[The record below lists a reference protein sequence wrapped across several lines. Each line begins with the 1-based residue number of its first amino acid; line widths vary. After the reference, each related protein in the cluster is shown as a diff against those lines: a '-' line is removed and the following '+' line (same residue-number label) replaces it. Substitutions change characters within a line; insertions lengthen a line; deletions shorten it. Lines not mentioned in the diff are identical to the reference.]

1 MRFPACLVLAAL
13 AALLTP
19 VLGMGQSVC
28 VNDQNPEFLVWEEGP
43 NVCEGT
49 RFVLANSDQ
58 VNGAVTEVTLTFAD
72 PLNLQGSQLLISN
85 PDGSERHLLSDVD
98 VDPCGVNATSFTPV
112 NWGDVTASGSF
123 VVASTYSATYQLSIP
138 LVGDG
143 VWNCGFRLAADDWGQ
158 AVALS
163 VDLSGTCNEGD
174 GCTNPN
180 ACNYDASAQLDDGS
194 CILPFSSEG
203 CCTTSVSLIGSLGA
217 NEATSVAFEATGQP
231 YAANA
236 QLFWNNLNLDASYA
250 ADLVVTLTNGNGT
263 CVQFGGTV
271 AQPACTQAGNWPSEW
286 TSSQSGLYATEL
298 SIDLSALELASG
310 LFYDGT
316 WELEVLNEWPSS
328 QGVEIDL
335 VLELPGLC
343 PEAGCTD
350 PDACNYSAT
359 ALAED
364 SSCIFPDCAGVCGGS
379 AVPDACGVCGGNGV
393 ETVLEENPLYGFQ
406 ANGILPQSKPFITY
420 FSGWFQD
427 QILVKVFNPSP
438 SDFASLQLVVASEES
453 EMALTSPELTLAA
466 QGELW
471 FTTDANQAYFEFAPV
486 ELLPDEEGGAQLVEL
501 TSVAELAG
509 DDASTWTQVSLL
521 RAGVPLDVL
530 GSSDPGEASL
540 FELTVADVPLAAKQH
555 ALARKAFVLWGD
567 PTGTAEANRSASTAS
582 TWKVLDE
589 NEAIPTFVPAWR
601 LGPQVEVARDC
612 ASGDCVND
620 LNGNGICDELEVP
633 EVPWCSD
640 VNAPNYGPET
650 LTLNC
655 NDPSLIEYF
664 VSSCCDEEE
673 AESPNNEG
681 DLTPMAPQSQA
692 MMTDG
697 CGKRASGLAYCLE
710 GQRAFV
716 TDPDQKEVRILDFSD
731 FDKPQLLFIDGVA
744 ARIDSCPNGNLNWVP
759 TGIDVWNPVP
769 GDFAEPDTA
778 ICCSTMVAVTWMDPA
793 LPLDSGLVAIYN
805 SDGVLIDTL
814 HGVIPTGPGV
824 TAVNFSDDG
833 AWLVTA
839 NAGDALEAGVSDD
852 PVGSITAIDVSSY
865 SNTPGS
871 TDFSGIAVHQIDFA
885 TLTSIGGQTA
895 RMSTDSHVGAYSVGQ
910 VLEPTGLAFD
920 PNHHT
925 VWVNCQRN
933 NVLVEVD
940 LDQIVAGSAVQGAWG
955 WGTRDMQ
962 ATGGINATNNDSSA
976 LQPGNNLLGWRQPG
990 DLAVF
995 KYGTNTYAVTANEGA
1010 PLPQEASVG
1019 TLSGGAYP
1027 GLEVDPYYGGGTTPG
1042 PGDDIF
1048 VYGARSFSVWTL
1060 SPGLEPSLEFDSGS
1074 ELESRLGL
1082 LMPDHVNSLE
1092 STIQSGDQASSSR
1105 GPEPKGVAVG
1115 KVAELP
1121 YAFVSLETMGGVMM
1135 YQLNIGD
1142 GVPVPGASFT
1152 AYASNR
1158 FFNASPGTDVCT
1170 VGDLGTEDV
1179 LYLDKDDT
1187 GSGFDA
1193 VICANDF
1200 TGTLATYGV
1209 VSVVT
1214 GCTDGCA
1221 CNYDP
1226 FATEDDGSCEFLTCA
1241 GCTYEEATN
1250 YDASASVE
1258 DGSCSF
1264 EEGCPG
1270 DFDNDNSVAI
1280 SDLLAFLVLYG
1291 TSCL

>member
-13 AALLTP
+13 AALLAP
-19 VLGMGQSVC
+19 VLGTGQSVC
-28 VNDQNPEFLVWEEGP
+28 VNDQSPEFSVWEEGP
-43 NVCEGT
+43 DVCEGT
-49 RFVLANSDQ
+49 RFVLANSVE
-58 VNGAVTEVTLTFAD
+58 VNGSVGEITLTFAA
-72 PLNLQGSQLLISN
+72 PLNLQGSQLLLVN
-85 PDGSERHLLSDVD
+85 PDGSERHLLSDID
-98 VDPCGVNATSFTPV
+98 EDPCGINATSFTPV
-112 NWGDVTASGSF
+112 DWGEIMASNTFS
-123 VVASTYSATYQLSIP
+123 VTYQLSLP

-143 VWNCGFRLAADDWGQ
+143 VWQCGFRLASDDWGQ
-158 AVALS
+158 AVVLA
-163 VDLSGTCNEGD
+163 VDLSGVCNLGG
-174 GCTNPN
+174 GCTNPI
-180 ACNYDASAQLDDGS
+180 ACNYDASAQQDDGS
-194 CILPFSSEG
+194 CVLPFSSEG
-203 CCTTSVSLIGSLGA
+203 CCTTSVALTASLGA
-217 NEATSVAFEATGQP
+217 NESAAVAFEATGEP
-231 YAANA
+231 YAVNA
-236 QLFWNNLNLDASYA
+236 QLSWNNLNLDNSYA
-250 ADLVVTLTNGNGT
+250 SDLVVTLSNGNGT
-263 CVQFGGTV
+263 CIQFGALV
-271 AQPACTQAGNWPSEW
+271 EQPACTGVVSWPNTW
-286 TSSQSGLYATEL
+286 SSVQSGDYDAAF
-298 SIDLSALELASG
+298 SIDLSAVELASG

-316 WELEVLNEWPSS
+316 WELEVLNAWPAS
-328 QGVEIDL
+328 QGVEVDL
-335 VLELPGLC
+335 ALEFPGLC
-343 PEAGCTD
+343 PESGCTD
-350 PDACNYSAT
+350 PDACNYSET
-359 ALAED
+359 ALAD
-364 SSCIFPDCAGVCGGS
+364 NNTCFFPDCAGVCGGS
-379 AVPDACGVCGGNGV
+379 AEPDACGVCGGPGV
-393 ETVLEENPLYGFQ
+393 ETVLEDNPLYELQ
-406 ANGILPQSKPFITY
+406 ADGILPQSKPFITY

-427 QILVKVFNPSP
+427 QILIKVFNPSP
-438 SDFASLQLVVASEES
+438 SDFASIQLVVASEES
-453 EMALTSPELTLAA
+453 EMALTSPELNLTS

-471 FTTDANQAYFEFAPV
+471 FTTDANQAYFDFAPV
-486 ELLPDEEGGAQLVEL
+486 ELLPDDVGGAQLVEL
-501 TSVAELAG
+501 TSGAELASEG
-509 DDASTWTQVSLL
+509 LPTWTQVSLF

-530 GSSDPGEASL
+530 GSTDPGEASL
-540 FELTVADVPLAAKQH
+540 FELTIDDVPLAAKQH
-555 ALARKAFVLWGD
+555 ALARKPFVLWGD
-567 PTGTAEANRSASTAS
+567 PTGTSEANRSASTAS

-589 NEAIPTFVPAWR
+589 NEAIPTFSPAWQ

-612 ASGDCVND
+612 ATGDCVND

-633 EVPWCSD
+633 DVPWCSD
-640 VNAPNYGPET
+640 VNAPNYGPES

-673 AESPNNEG
+673 APAEPLNAG
-681 DLTPMAPQSQA
+681 GGLTPVAPMSQA
-692 MMTDG
+692 LVTGG
-697 CGKRASGLAYCLE
+697 CGKRASSLAYCLE

-716 TDPDQKEVRILDFSD
+716 TDRELKEVRIVDFTE
-731 FDKPQLLFIDGVA
+731 FDKPKPLLINGIP

-759 TGIDVWNPVP
+759 TDIDVWNPVP

-793 LPLDSGLVAIYN
+793 LPLDSGLVAFYN
-805 SDGVLIDTL
+805 SDGALIDTI
-814 HGVIPTGPGV
+814 HGVIPTGPDVKAV
-824 TAVNFSDDG
+824 TFSDDG
-833 AWLVTA
+833 KWLVTA
-839 NAGDALEAGVSDD
+839 NAGAALGAGVSDD

-871 TDFSGIAVHQIDFA
+871 TDFSGITVHQIDF
-885 TLTSIGGQTA
+885 TSLTSVGGLDA
-895 RMSTDSHVGAYSVGQ
+895 RMSTDSHVGAYSVAQ

-940 LDQIVAGSAVQGAWG
+940 LDQIVAGTAVQGAWG
-955 WGTRDMQ
+955 WGIRNMQ
-962 ATGGINATNNDSSA
+962 ATGGINASNNDSPA
-976 LQPGNNLLGWRQPG
+976 LQPGDNLFGWRQPG
-990 DLAVF
+990 DVAVF

-1010 PLPQEASVG
+1010 PRPQAASVG

-1042 PGDDIF
+1042 PGDNIF
-1048 VYGARSFSVWTL
+1048 VYGARSFTLWTL
-1060 SPGLEPSLEFDSGS
+1060 SPGMGPAFEFDSGN

-1115 KVAELP
+1115 KVGDLP
-1121 YAFVSLETMGGVMM
+1121 YAFVSLEAMGGVMM

-1142 GVPVPGASFT
+1142 TVPEPGASFT

-1209 VSVVT
+1209 VSVVP

-1221 CNYDP
+1221 CNFDP
-1226 FATEDDGSCEFLTCA
+1226 FATENDGSCEFLTCA
-1241 GCTYEEATN
+1241 GCTYEDATN
-1250 YDASASVE
+1250 YNPSATLE
-1258 DGSCSF
+1258 DGTCTF
-1264 EEGCPG
+1264 EEACPG
-1270 DFDNDNSVAI
+1270 DFDNDNSVSI